1 MNLLLTSVGRRSY
14 LVRYFKEVIGEGGVV
29 CAANSSD
36 LSPAFAA
43 ADRTVVTPLIYDD
56 HYIPF
61 LLDYCKKENIQVL
74 LSLFDID
81 LPILSRHKAEFA
93 AQGVQVIVSDP
104 EVIDVCNDKLLM
116 SIFLRERDF
125 ATPDC
130 YLSVEE
136 AKEAVEEGSL
146 CYPVMIKPRW
156 GMGSL
161 SIYQADNEEELEV
174 FYQKIKREIERSY
187 LKYESEADLE
197 HAVLIQQRIGG
208 QEYGLD
214 VIQDLN
220 HIYQTTIVKEKIAM
234 RSGETDCAR
243 VVDLPK
249 LRELGA
255 KIGSELGHI
264 ANLDMDIILSDG
276 IPYIIDMNARF
287 GGGYPYSHMAG
298 VNLPR
303 VILDWARGHKAD
315 PTDLCAESGKLYGK
329 DIVMTELGR

>member
-161 SIYQADNEEELEV
+161 AIYQADNEEELEV
-174 FYQKIKREIERSY
+174 FYQKSKREIGRSY

-220 HIYQTTIVKEKIAM
+220 RIYQTTIVKEKIAM

-243 VVDLPK
+243 VVELPN

-255 KIGSELGHI
+255 KIGLELGHI

-303 VILDWARGHKAD
+303 VILDWVRGQKAD
-315 PTDLCAESGKLYGK
+315 PTDLCAETGKLYGK